1 MHDVTYEHSRYAP
14 TEIEHR
20 YGPNVHL
27 LDDPVALAWLARLG
41 ARETVQPELG
51 RLVRRLYEH
60 LSLVVLAAEL
70 PRRRI
75 DVATRMIASSPE
87 AVYRGVSVDR
97 TASVVTV
104 GIARAG
110 TVPSQICYETL
121 NELLEPDGVRQD
133 HLFMSRVTNDKGEV
147 TGTAWHD
154 AKIGHQVEN
163 RIVLIPDPMGATGGS
178 MSAAMTHYK
187 TKLVGKPRA
196 VIAMNLIVTPEYVQR
211 LTKDHPDAKIYAFRF
226 DRGLSPA
233 DVLATVPGAHPERER
248 GLDHHQY
255 IVPGAGGIGE
265 LLNNAWI

>member
-1 MHDVTYEHSRYAP
+1 MHDTTYATSRFAP
-14 TEIEHR
+14 PEIEHR

-27 LDDPVALAWLARLG
+27 LDDPVALAWLARLA
-41 ARETVQPELG
+41 ARETAQPELG

-60 LSLVVLAAEL
+60 LALLVLGAEL

-75 DVATRMIASSPE
+75 DIPSRMISSSPE
-87 AVYRGVSVDR
+87 AVYRGVAVDR
-97 TASVVTV
+97 TTPVVAV

-121 NELLEPDGVRQD
+121 NELLDPEVVRQD

-154 AKIGHQVEN
+154 AKIGHQVEG

-187 TKLVGKPRA
+187 TKLDGRPRA
-196 VIAMNLIVTPEYVQR
+196 LIAMNLIVTPEYIRR
-211 LTKDHPDAKIYAFRF
+211 LTADHPDAKIYAFRL
-226 DRGLSPA
+226 DRALSPA
-233 DVLATVPGAHPERER
+233 EVLATVPGTHPDRER